1 MLYRNTIIRIV
12 DPNTGGNSI
21 EYRQFDLHW
30 AALAAAEETLQGGP
44 LYSAWLR
51 LFQTHLSNN
60 ARKLQWRGDLA
71 ESAEMRR
78 AYSAIYGRY
87 FSRGILASR
96 LGVTDFV
103 SLERK
108 NTTIK
113 DGVTVNRKSKGDIP
127 DWIAWDPINGSYVL
141 AEAKGN
147 LTGKEKQYL
156 CEEPPCIKAGKA
168 QFGRVR
174 VKDSHGRKI
183 RTRNW
188 VTANLWSTEVRKRLP
203 VSLLWNHIE
212 QGEDLRKHEIPVHAA
227 AIRKHRIAS
236 IATRL
241 MHSESFRPGQEIS
254 STKLQISIQPSD
266 EEQLKFNSFPYF
278 KSERI
283 EELSTELHEDIYIAA
298 IITPLGVR
306 PILGKPDLEY
316 ALDVQHRVNEG
327 IEVAMIYGLSMDA
340 VMGSDYKR
348 TAWLS
353 GGGIA
358 STDGAGLFN
367 LKDAQISE
375 A

>member
-1 MLYRNTIIRIV
+1 MLCRKTIIRIV
-12 DPNTGGNSI
+12 DPNTGVNCI

-30 AALAAAEETLQGGP
+30 AALAAAEETVQGGP

-51 LFQTHLSNN
+51 LFQTHLSENT
-60 ARKLQWRGDLA
+60 RKLQWRGDLA

-96 LGVTDFV
+96 LRVTDFV
-103 SLERK
+103 PLARM
-108 NTTIK
+108 NTTIEN
-113 DGVTVNRKSKGDIP
+113 GVTVKRTSKGDIP
-127 DWIAWDPINGSYVL
+127 DWIAWDSINGSYVL

-147 LTGKEKQYL
+147 LTGKEEEYL
-156 CEEPPCIKAGKA
+156 CEEPHCIKAGKA
-168 QFGRVR
+168 QFGRVS
-174 VKDSHGRKI
+174 VKDLHGRQI

-188 VTANLWSTEVRKRLP
+188 VTANLWSTEVRNRLP
-203 VSLLWNHIE
+203 MSLLWDPIE
-212 QGEDLRKHEIPVHAA
+212 QGEELRDHEISVHAA
-227 AIRKHRIAS
+227 AIRKHRIAN
-236 IATRL
+236 IATQL
-241 MHSESFRPGQEIS
+241 MHTESFRPGQDIPS
-254 STKLQISIQPSD
+254 MKLRISIEPSD
-266 EEQLKFNSFPYF
+266 EDQLRFNTFPFF
-278 KSERI
+278 KSEHI

-306 PILGKPDLEY
+306 PILDKPDLES
-316 ALDVQHRVNEG
+316 ALDTQRRVNEG
-327 IEVAMIYGLSMDA
+327 IEVAMIYGLSMNA

-367 LKDAQISE
+367 LKDVQISE